1 MSTANGLPDISCR
14 NDMEKQLGIFQGLYD
29 LALAMITE
37 RSLDE
42 NLTLIVEKSR
52 HLLGTDTAFIALND
66 EKTSL
71 LCWHISSGLLTESFK
86 NLRVPIGKGL
96 AGKVAS
102 SGKYYV
108 VEDYYKETGPDFH
121 EVTRA
126 EGLISGI
133 AVPIQIGKTNFGVL
147 FAFNRTKTRFTKT
160 DLDTLNLFGN
170 LAAVEIA
177 RKRAIVQLK
186 ESEEKYRQLY
196 ETSRRREEV
205 YQCFLNSSMD
215 AILIYNLQKRILYVS
230 PSFTRMFGW
239 TKEELRE
246 GKAQFVPD
254 SVREETKDLFDRII
268 EKGAA
273 VIGFET
279 IRKTKGG
286 SELAVRINASRYD
299 DHEGNPAGISAILH
313 DITSFKSM
321 EQARQRA
328 VDLLSHELMTP
339 ISIIEANLKAMD
351 KPGLSGTARKSMS
364 DRIKRNLNRLKDLQL
379 IVQEIVDTPPFRPTP
394 LRLDT
399 FIGGA
404 VQLIRT
410 ECTDRP
416 VIFTTRLETL
426 ETAIF
431 DQRILEM
438 ILRTLL
444 KNAVENT
451 PDEGEIVISLS
462 RQANGVRLEIK
473 DYGVGIP
480 ARDMEFIFKG
490 FHNTR
495 NTEQYSTRK
504 PYVFNAGGKGLEL
517 MRLKI
522 LSAEGTFDITF
533 TSHRCRYIP
542 ESSDKCCGRISEC
555 RFIKDLEG
563 CRQSGQTTFSVF
575 FHTAEFQ
582 TALQMMKGPYT

>member
-1 MSTANGLPDISCR
+1 MNLEDKIPDITCA

-29 LALAMITE
+29 LSLAMITE

-66 EKTSL
+66 EKTNL

-147 FAFNRTKTRFTKT
+147 FAFNRVTTRFTKT

-177 RKRAIVQLK
+177 RKRVIVQLK
-186 ESEEKYRQLY
+186 ESEEQYRQLY

-215 AILIYNLQKRILYVS
+215 AILIYSLKKRILYVS

-246 GKAQFVPD
+246 GKTQFVPD

-268 EKGAA
+268 EKGVA
-273 VIGFET
+273 ITGYET
-279 IRKTKGG
+279 IRIAKSG

-313 DITSFKSM
+313 DITSFKSL
-321 EQARQRA
+321 EHARRRA

-339 ISIIEANLKAMD
+339 ISIIEANLKSLD
-351 KPGLSGTARKSMS
+351 KPDISKAAKESMN
-364 DRIKRNLNRLKDLQL
+364 DRIRRNLNRLKELQL
-379 IVQEIVDTPPFRPTP
+379 IVQEIVDTPTFQPTP
-394 LRLDT
+394 LRLNAFIRDT
-399 FIGGA
+399 
-404 VQLIRT
+404 VELIRE
-410 ECTDRP
+410 ECPDRG
-416 VIFTTRLETL
+416 VIFTSRLQTL
-426 ETAIF
+426 ETTIL
-431 DQRILEM
+431 DQRTLET

-444 KNAVENT
+444 KNAIENT
-451 PDEGEIVISLS
+451 PDEGEIVISSS
-462 RQANGVRLEIK
+462 RQANGVLLEIK
-473 DYGVGIP
+473 DHGVGIP
-480 ARDMEFIFKG
+480 AKDLEFIFKG

-495 NTEQYSTRK
+495 NTEQYSTKK
-504 PYVFNAGGKGLEL
+504 PYAFNAGGKGLEL

-522 LSAEGTFDITF
+522 LSAGGTFDISF
-533 TSHRCRYIP
+533 KSQRCRYIP
-542 ESSDKCCGRISEC
+542 ESSDKCCGRISKC
-555 RFIKDLEG
+555 GFITSSDG

-575 FHTAEFQ
+575 FHTVAPQ
-582 TALQMMKGPYT
+582 PAR